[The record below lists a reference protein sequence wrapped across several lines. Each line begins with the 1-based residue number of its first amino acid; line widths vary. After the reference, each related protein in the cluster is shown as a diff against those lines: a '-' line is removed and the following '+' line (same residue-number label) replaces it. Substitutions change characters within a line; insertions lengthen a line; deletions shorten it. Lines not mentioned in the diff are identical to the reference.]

1 MFQLPEYIY
10 QADIIIIKKL
20 FSIIN
25 FVNRLGGKMAKKI
38 AVLVRER
45 KHEALRMA
53 LGSTLA
59 QDEVNVFI
67 MDGKLEED
75 EEISMSLKVKIY
87 SNNPDNN
94 FEQKSTEEI
103 ALALPGY
110 DVVIPY

>member
-75 EEISMSLKVKIY
+75 EEISMNLEMLESLKVKIY

-94 FEQKSTEEI
+94 FEQ
-103 ALALPGY
+103 
-110 DVVIPY
+110 IPY

>member
-1 MFQLPEYIY
+1 M
-10 QADIIIIKKL
+10 
-20 FSIIN
+20 
-25 FVNRLGGKMAKKI
+25 GGKMAKKI

-75 EEISMSLKVKIY
+75 EEISTNLEMLDSLNVKIFT
-87 SNNPDNN
+87 NNPDNN

-110 DVVIPY
+110 DVVMPY

>member
-1 MFQLPEYIY
+1 
-10 QADIIIIKKL
+10 
-20 FSIIN
+20 
-25 FVNRLGGKMAKKI
+25 
-38 AVLVRER
+38 
-45 KHEALRMA
+45 MA

-75 EEISMSLKVKIY
+75 EEISTNLEMLDSLDVKIFT
-87 SNNPDNN
+87 NNPDNK

-110 DVVIPY
+110 DVVMPY